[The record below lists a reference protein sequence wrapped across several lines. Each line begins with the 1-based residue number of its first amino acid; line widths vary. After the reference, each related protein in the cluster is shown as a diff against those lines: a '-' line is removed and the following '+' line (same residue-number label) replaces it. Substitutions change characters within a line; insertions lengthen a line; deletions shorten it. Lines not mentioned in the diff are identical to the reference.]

1 MNIQENINVLF
12 EKFEAFIQNKTIVGE
27 EIKIGDITIIPMA
40 SISFGLGVGGG
51 SGKDPDGNAGDG
63 GGSGL
68 FAKATPTALL
78 VINGSDVNLVP
89 IRKGSSFEGLLE
101 SVPALVDKL
110 KSMKKDE
117 ETSESKTEK
126 DI

>member
-12 EKFEAFIQNKTIVGE
+12 ERFEAFIQNKTIIGQ
-27 EIKIGDITIIPMA
+27 EIKIGEITIIPMA

-51 SGKDPDGNAGDG
+51 TGKDSDGSGGDG

-68 FAKATPTALL
+68 FAKAVPTALL
-78 VINGSDVNLVP
+78 VIQNNEVNLVP

-110 KSMKKDE
+110 KSMKDHE
-117 ETSESKTEK
+117 ETCDDCEDDE
-126 DI
+126 

>member
-1 MNIQENINVLF
+1 MNIKENVNVLF
-12 EKFEAFIQNKTIVGE
+12 ERFEAFIQNKTIVGE
-27 EIKIGDITIIPMA
+27 EIKIGNVTIIPMA

-51 SGKDPDGNAGDG
+51 SGTDNDGSGGDG

-78 VINGSDVNLVP
+78 VINGDDVNMVP

-101 SVPALVDKL
+101 SVPALVEKL
-110 KSMKKDE
+110 KGMDSGDKQSDDDE
-117 ETSESKTEK
+117 
-126 DI
+126 

>member
-1 MNIQENINVLF
+1 MNIQENVNVLF
-12 EKFEAFIQNKTIVGE
+12 ERFEAFIQNKTIVGQ
-27 EIKIGDITIIPMA
+27 EIKIGDVTIIPMA

-51 SGKDPDGNAGDG
+51 TGKDSDGSGGDG

-78 VINGSDVNLVP
+78 VINGDDVNMVP

-101 SVPALVDKL
+101 SVPALVEKL
-110 KSMKKDE
+110 KGMKDE
-117 ETSESKTEK
+117 ETPEEE
-126 DI
+126 